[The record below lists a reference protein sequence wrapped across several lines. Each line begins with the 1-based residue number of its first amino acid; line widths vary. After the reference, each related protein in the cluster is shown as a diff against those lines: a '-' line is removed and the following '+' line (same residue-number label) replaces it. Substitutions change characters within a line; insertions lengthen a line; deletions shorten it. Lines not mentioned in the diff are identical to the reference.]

1 MVLPELCIF
10 PKYNYPNW
18 FLLRNLPEC
27 AIYTSLSPGYP
38 SSNPRYLFLIL
49 WFVVAIRQRFAIPN
63 RGRTFLLQLATF
75 GQGLNIS
82 EGIVD
87 LKDLVDNAQKLP
99 NIPKVVQELIESF
112 GDENVNN
119 EEIAKKI
126 SADQV
131 LTAKVLRAANTA
143 HYGGNRK
150 VGSVS
155 DAVFMLGFNA
165 VRTLVLASGMVGA
178 FKAPEGFD
186 LPAFWHNSFAV
197 ASTCKWLARF
207 SRDDAETAFTCGMIH
222 NIGELLIHIL
232 LPEECKEI
240 QKVVDR
246 GARNPDIEKNV
257 LGFNFP
263 EAGAELANRWKFP
276 DAIVAGIRYQLN
288 PQAAPQFSRLAALV
302 YIADYIVHSNE
313 KENSAHLI
321 ENFPNEL
328 ATQLGINLV
337 KLLERIDETKDLIG
351 GYDELLH

>member
-1 MVLPELCIF
+1 M
-10 PKYNYPNW
+10 
-18 FLLRNLPEC
+18 
-27 AIYTSLSPGYP
+27 
-38 SSNPRYLFLIL
+38 
-49 WFVVAIRQRFAIPN
+49 
-63 RGRTFLLQLATF
+63 
-75 GQGLNIS
+75 
-82 EGIVD
+82 D
-87 LKDLVDNAQKLP
+87 LKSLVDGAQKLP

-150 VGSVS
+150 VGTVS

-165 VRTLVLASGMVGA
+165 VRTLVLASGMVGV

-186 LPAFWHNSFAV
+186 LPAFWRNSFAV
-197 ASTCKWLARF
+197 ASTCKWLAKF
-207 SRDDAETAFTCGMIH
+207 SRDDVETAFTCGMVH

-246 GARNPDIEKNV
+246 GARNSDIEKNV

-288 PQAAPQFSRLAALV
+288 PQDAPEFSRFAALIN
-302 YIADYIVHSNE
+302 IADYIVHANE
-313 KENSAHLI
+313 KNGGANLVEH
-321 ENFPNEL
+321 FPNDL

-351 GYDELLH
+351 GFEELLH